1 MAFKSSDKRKEEIE
15 KLHQQLNQLPNFKP
29 KKTLIKYYV
38 AGNKGISLDDDSKQ
52 ICLIVNNQLILKPF
66 TDIIETQ
73 VVVDGK
79 TITKTSRGSQAL
91 GIAVGGVLAGGL
103 GALIGGLS
111 ASTSETKKIKNVSLK
126 LLMNDLT
133 IPVHEVGLIGVSP
146 ATGYEP
152 LNLALTQAEEWDNL
166 LKIVL
171 FQGKEE
177 RRNPKHQEQSV

>member
-29 KKTLIKYYV
+29 KKTLIKYYIT
-38 AGNKGISLDDDSKQ
+38 GNKGISIDDDSKQ

-91 GIAVGGVLAGGL
+91 GMAVGGVLGGGL
-103 GALIGGLS
+103 G
-111 ASTSETKKIKNVSLK
+111 LK
-126 LLMNDLT
+126 
-133 IPVHEVGLIGVSP
+133 
-146 ATGYEP
+146 
-152 LNLALTQAEEWDNL
+152 W
-166 LKIVL
+166 
-171 FQGKEE
+171 F
-177 RRNPKHQEQSV
+177 R